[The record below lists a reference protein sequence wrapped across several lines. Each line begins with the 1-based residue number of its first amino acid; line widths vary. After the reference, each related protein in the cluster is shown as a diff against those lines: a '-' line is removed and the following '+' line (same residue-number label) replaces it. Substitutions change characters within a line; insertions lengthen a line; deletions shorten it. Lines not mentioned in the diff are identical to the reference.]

1 MDAQYNPR
9 KRTES
14 KWDDNEEDV
23 KDDFNDW
30 MRVEDLRVFCTKV

>member
-1 MDAQYNPR
+1 MKRITRFQDTMDAQYNPR

-23 KDDFNDW
+23 KDDFND
-30 MRVEDLRVFCTKV
+30 